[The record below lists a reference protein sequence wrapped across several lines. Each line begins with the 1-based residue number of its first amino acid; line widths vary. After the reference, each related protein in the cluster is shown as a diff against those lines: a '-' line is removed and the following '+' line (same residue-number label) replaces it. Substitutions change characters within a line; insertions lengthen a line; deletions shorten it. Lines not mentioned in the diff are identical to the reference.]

1 MKKIATIITALFL
14 LVSCDDTFDI
24 NRDPDLL
31 PPGQANST
39 IFPAG
44 IAGLAGAQGSYY
56 ALIGGFWSQFWT
68 QNNTSNQ
75 YKDIDQYSIGTND
88 YQTAYAA
95 MYDALNDIRTVK
107 QQALAEG
114 NTKYFLMATVL
125 EVEGSQVLTDTYDAI
140 PYTEANNPSILYP
153 KFNTGKETYDL
164 MIADLKLAL
173 SKDLNASVGD
183 NPGSDDFIFGGNME
197 KWTKFGN
204 TLLLKLY
211 TRLTEVDPSLAQT
224 GITSLINSGA
234 KFLDVD
240 AAMTQFEDAADRSN
254 PLYETDR
261 RQLNTTGNLRASKTL
276 YSYLQTNADPRLNKY
291 YGVGNPNNQGDFL
304 NSATNLSLVS
314 LWATT
319 PFYFISA
326 EESYFLQA
334 EALVR
339 YYGGTGAKEKYDLGV
354 TANFNKYQTSTTIGS
369 VTVPPVGSPAAFLAA
384 GGKYEF
390 PTTGTTAQK
399 IEAIITQKW
408 IASFPGNGYESFFEQ
423 NRTGYPKVSAVAQ
436 TSESYVPGQF
446 AISVNSQTGKLFP
459 KRVVLPNSVKTRN
472 PNAPAL
478 KAITDPVWWDVN

>member
-14 LVSCDDTFDI
+14 LVSCDETFDI

-88 YQTAYAA
+88 YQLAYTA

-107 QQALAEG
+107 QQAAEQG
-114 NTKYFLMATVL
+114 NTKYFLMATIL
-125 EVEGSQVLTDTYDAI
+125 EVEASQVLTDLYDAI
-140 PYTEANNPSILYP
+140 PYTEANNPSFLYP
-153 KFNTGKETYDL
+153 KFNTGKETYNL

-173 SKDLNASVGD
+173 SKDLDASVGD
-183 NPGSDDFIFGGNME
+183 NPGKDDFIFGGNMT

-211 TRLTEVDPSLAQT
+211 TRLTEADPTLAQT

-234 KFLDVD
+234 EFLDVD

-261 RQLNTTGNLRASKTL
+261 RQLNTTNNLRASKTL
-276 YSYLQTNADPRLNKY
+276 YSYLQENADPRKDQY
-291 YGVGNPNNQGDFL
+291 YGPGNPNNQGDFL
-304 NSATNLSLVS
+304 NNATDLSLVT
-314 LWATT
+314 LKPTT

-339 YYGGTGAKEKYDLGV
+339 YYGGTGAQAKYDLGV
-354 TANFNKYQTSTTIGS
+354 AANFTKYFGATG
-369 VTVPPVGSPAAFLAA
+369 AATAAPFTAA
-384 GGKYEF
+384 GGKYAF
-390 PTTGTTAQK
+390 PATGVATQ

-408 IASFPGNGYESFFEQ
+408 IASFPGNGYESFMEQ
-423 NRTGYPKVSAVAQ
+423 NRTGYPKVSAVPQ
-436 TSESYVPGQF
+436 SSESYIPGQF
-446 AISVNSQTGKLFP
+446 AISVNSQTGDLFP
-459 KRVVLPNSVKTRN
+459 KRIVLPNNVKTRN

-478 KAITDPVWWDVN
+478 KKITDPVWWDVN